1 VNLLLNGKTIDAPQ
15 GTLRALRETFYPG
28 IENLVTILNG
38 FQIPDDAELNEND
51 EVVMIEKGKLPPRED
66 LERMMMARH
75 TPGVH
80 EKVKKARVAVAGL
93 GGLGSNIALSLARTG
108 IGSLHLVDF
117 DLVEPSNL
125 NRQQYGIRHLGL
137 PKTEALKQSI
147 GEINPFVEVVTDCV
161 RVTEENAAALFSD
174 DDLICEAF
182 DSAVAKASLVN
193 AYLTQFPQKFLI
205 AASGLAGYESSNVIR
220 TRKVSERFYLCGD
233 GKTDARVGRG
243 LMAPRVALC
252 AAHQANM
259 ALRLLLGEQEV

>member
-1 VNLLLNGKTIDAPQ
+1 MNILLNGKIIDAPQ
-15 GTLRALRETFYPG
+15 GTLQALRNAFYPG
-28 IENLVTILNG
+28 IENLVVILNG
-38 FQIPDDAELNEND
+38 FQSPNDAKLNEGD
-51 EVVMIEKGKLPPRED
+51 EVVVIEKGKLPPRED

-93 GGLGSNIALSLARTG
+93 GGLGSNIATSLARTG
-108 IGSLHLVDF
+108 IGCLHLVDF
-117 DLVEPSNL
+117 DIVEPSNL

-161 RVTEENAAALFSD
+161 RVTEENAASLFLD

-182 DSAVAKASLVN
+182 DSAAAKALLVN
-193 AYLTQFPQKFLI
+193 ALLIEFPKKFLV
-205 AASGLAGYESSNVIR
+205 AASGLAGYESSNDIR

-233 GKTDARVGRG
+233 GKTDARAGRG
-243 LMAPRVALC
+243 LMAPRVAVC

-259 ALRLLLGEQEV
+259 ALRLLLGELEA